1 MIVVQY
7 LLFVT
12 LLGPL
17 VTSFA
22 PMATSPRRSCDSFLF
37 AASDEE
43 AKAPKE
49 DSSDFSD
56 FTIEGKSDY
65 SVDWDAEWKKVV
77 ANQGQPEER
86 PGKGYYK
93 SDAELAALRA
103 ANQAREKALQ
113 TAANMPSLPTWNAV
127 KGDWKVRVE
136 RRRGL

>member
-7 LLFVT
+7 ILFVS

-22 PMATSPRRSCDSFLF
+22 PTRMATSQRSCSLF
-37 AASDEE
+37 AASDDE
-43 AKAPKE
+43 AKAPK
-49 DSSDFSD
+49 DDSDFSD

-93 SDAELAALRA
+93 SEAELAALRA

-113 TAANMPSLPTWNAV
+113 TAANIPSLPTWNAV
-127 KGDWKVRVE
+127 KGDWKVRVG
-136 RRRGL
+136 R